1 MVTGYKRSKPK
12 AERDPVAVALRY
24 DPPRDEAPRVVAK
37 GRGEIARQI
46 LEIAFAQ
53 GVKVR
58 EDADLVELLNA
69 VELDTEIPLEAFV
82 AVAEIL
88 AYVYRANA
96 RMPAELEKM
105 QHNGDHEQ

>member
-1 MVTGYKRSKPK
+1 MQDRQPPIPK
-12 AERDPVAVALRY
+12 AVAVRNEPESAR
-24 DPPRDEAPRVVAK
+24 PPRLVAK
-37 GRGEIARQI
+37 GRGALAEQI

-58 EDADLVELLNA
+58 EDAELADILEA
-69 VELDTEIPLEAFV
+69 VDVDSEIPLEAFA

-96 RMPAELEKM
+96 RMDAAGGPR
-105 QHNGDHEQ
+105 